1 MKKDYIA
8 IFLIIIAIVLGI
20 IFYFT
25 NEDPADENI
34 LQYTVGCESDKIDA
48 SVYSLKGN
56 TSLIG
61 AFITFNEVPISDDV
75 RTELTNL
82 GVLLR
87 EDSWIFDYVLAQIPT
102 ESLCHLADYDFVTNV
117 FIPTEN

>member
-1 MKKDYIA
+1 MKKDHITV
-8 IFLIIIAIVLGI
+8 FLVIIAIVLGI

-25 NEDPADENI
+25 NEEPVDENI

-48 SVYSLKGN
+48 SVYALKGN

-61 AFITFNEVPISDDV
+61 AFITFDQVPISDDV
-75 RTELTNL
+75 RAELTNL

-102 ESLCHLADYDFVTNV
+102 ESLCHLADYDFVTGV
-117 FIPTEN
+117 FIPREN